1 MGWIGGHKS
10 KGLLYPREYPRFSR
24 EGMTCPLGPVV
35 DLSSGG
41 ARVRIDRKP
50 TVQVGETLEMMIGA
64 RGSVLSVRAIIV
76 WVRKSG
82 WKSWEIGLQ
91 FRGVYE
97 ELAKQLMQLAMTGST
112 QAVQEDYAK
121 HGAPSTTEIQAS
133 IEIEDL
139 YEILQVARKASTEQV
154 IAAYRVLARRYHPD
168 FNPATDAA
176 VAFTRITKAYRV
188 LRDPE
193 TRARYD
199 LMLARAVGKPNVNAA

>member
-1 MGWIGGHKS
+1 MGGNKS
-10 KGLLYPREYPRFSR
+10 KGLLFPREYPRFSR
-24 EGMTCPLGPVV
+24 EGMTCPLGPVA

-41 ARVRIDRKP
+41 ARVRVDRKP
-50 TVQVGETLEMMIGA
+50 TVQLGETLEMMIGA
-64 RGSVLSVRAIIV
+64 RGSVLSVRAIVV

-82 WKSWEIGLQ
+82 WKSWDIGLQ
-91 FRGVYE
+91 FRGVYD

-121 HGAPSTTEIQAS
+121 RGTPTAGEIEAS

-139 YEILQVARKASTEQV
+139 YEILAVGRKASTEQV
-154 IAAYRVLARRYHPD
+154 IVAYRVLARKYHPD

-199 LMLARAVGKPNVNAA
+199 LMLARAVGKPGAHAA

>member
-1 MGWIGGHKS
+1 MGWIGGNKS
-10 KGLLYPREYPRFSR
+10 DGLLYPREHPRFSR
-24 EGMTCPLGPVV
+24 AGLTCPLGPVA
-35 DLSSGG
+35 DLSAGG
-41 ARVRIDRKP
+41 AKVRIDRKP

-64 RGSVLSVRAIIV
+64 RGSVLSIRAIVV
-76 WVRKSG
+76 WARKCG

-97 ELAKQLMQLAMTGST
+97 ELAKQLTQLAMTGST

-121 HGAPSTTEIQAS
+121 RGTPTSPEIEAS
-133 IEIEDL
+133 IEIDDL

-154 IAAYRVLARRYHPD
+154 IVAYRALARKYHPD

-188 LRDPE
+188 LKDPE

-199 LMLARAVGKPNVNAA
+199 LMLARAIGARGAKAA